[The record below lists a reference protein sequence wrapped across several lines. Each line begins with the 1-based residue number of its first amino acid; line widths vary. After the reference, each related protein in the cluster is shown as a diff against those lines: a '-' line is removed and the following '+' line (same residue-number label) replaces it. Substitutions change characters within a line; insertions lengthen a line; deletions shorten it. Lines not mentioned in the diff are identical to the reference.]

1 MSTLI
6 ERLFA
11 AAGSAGF
18 LRECVWVAADSPPV
32 EVTGAVGFT
41 APDQPLM
48 DGMALST
55 EHAITFPASL
65 FVGIGRGDSIYLD
78 DVEYRV
84 REVRALGDGTEM
96 RATLARV

>member
-32 EVTGAVGFT
+32 EVTGAVGF
-41 APDQPLM
+41 ASPDQSIM
-48 DGMALST
+48 DGMTLST
-55 EHAITFPASL
+55 DHAITFPQSL
-65 FVGIGRGDSIYLD
+65 FVGISRGDSIYLD

-84 REVRALGDGTEM
+84 RDVRAIGDGTEM
-96 RATLARV
+96 RATLAKV